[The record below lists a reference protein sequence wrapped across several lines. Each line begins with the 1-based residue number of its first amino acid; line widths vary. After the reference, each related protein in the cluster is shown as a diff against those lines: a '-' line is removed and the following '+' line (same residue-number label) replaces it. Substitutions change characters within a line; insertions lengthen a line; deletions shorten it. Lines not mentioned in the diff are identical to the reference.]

1 MRLRFRLLPDPYAV
15 VRLDP
20 ATPFPLDPSPERFIS
35 VTRTA
40 DELSIV
46 CREAIAPEGGRIESG
61 WRALQLEGP
70 IPFDQT
76 GVAAAFTVAL
86 ATSKIGAFVVST
98 FDTDYLLVKKDD
110 LDAAREALRAAE
122 IEVIPDAAGAA

>member
-1 MRLRFRLLPDPYAV
+1 MKLKFRLLPDPYAV
-15 VRLDP
+15 ARLDP
-20 ATPFPLDPSPERFIS
+20 GASFAFDHPEERFVS

-40 DELSIV
+40 DEVSIV
-46 CREAIAPEGGRIESG
+46 CREAIAPAGGRIEGG

-86 ATSKIGAFVVST
+86 AMKKIGVFVIST
-98 FDTDYLLVKKDD
+98 FDTDYLLVKKED
-110 LDAAREALRAAE
+110 LDAARDALRAE
-122 IEVIPDAAGAA
+122 GIEVEPLTTG

>member
-1 MRLRFRLLPDPYAV
+1 MALRFRLLPDPFAV

-20 ATPFPLDPSPERFIS
+20 GPSFSVDQSGERFVS
-35 VTRTA
+35 VTRTP

-46 CREAIAPEGGRIESG
+46 CREAIAPAGGRIEGG

-76 GVAAAFTVAL
+76 GIAAAFTTAL
-86 ATSKIGAFVVST
+86 ASRKIGVFVIST
-98 FDTDYLLVKKDD
+98 FDTDYLLVKKED
-110 LDAAREALRAAE
+110 LDASREALRAE
-122 IEVIPDAAGAA
+122 GIEVEPLVVDR

>member
-1 MRLRFRLLPDPYAV
+1 MPLRFRLLPDPYAV

-20 ATPFPLDPSPERFIS
+20 GASFAHDPSDERFIS

-46 CREAIAPEGGRIESG
+46 CREAIAPAGGRIEPG
-61 WRALQLEGP
+61 WRVLQLEGP

-86 ATSKIGAFVVST
+86 ATRKIGVFVVST
-98 FDTDYLLVKKDD
+98 FDTDYLLVKKED
-110 LDAAREALRAAE
+110 LDAARDALRADGM
-122 IEVIPDAAGAA
+122 EVEPLAAGH

>member
-1 MRLRFRLLPDPYAV
+1 MPLRFRLLPDLFAV

-20 ATPFPLDPSPERFIS
+20 GATFSVDQTGERFVS
-35 VTRTA
+35 VTRTS

-46 CREAIAPEGGRIESG
+46 CREAIAPEGGRIEPG

-76 GVAAAFTVAL
+76 GIAAAFTVAL
-86 ATSKIGAFVVST
+86 AVRKIGVFVIST

-110 LDAAREALRAAE
+110 LDAAREALRAE
-122 IEVIPDAAGAA
+122 GIEVEPLVVNR